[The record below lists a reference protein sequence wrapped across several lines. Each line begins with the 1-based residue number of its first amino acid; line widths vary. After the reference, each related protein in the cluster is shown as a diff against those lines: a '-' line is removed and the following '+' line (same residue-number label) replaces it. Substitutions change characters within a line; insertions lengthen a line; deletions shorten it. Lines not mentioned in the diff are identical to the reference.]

1 MVAKAAQEGATSAL
15 SLLAKLKAAPASP
28 PPAAPPS
35 AVSPAAASSAA
46 SSVPAAKKPVADTVS
61 LSPQAVSKMNGA
73 ADSPA
78 KPPVQLKIAGDI
90 SFEDFRATSARMEK
104 VMEYHS
110 ARMDFVRD
118 AMKSLRTQFGFEEE
132 GENAGNL
139 MLSGEIG
146 KVVERQAVSRGGVM
160 PEKSQEVKDWEAE
173 RQSQSS
179 PPPKGW
185 DTTSMITLFLP
196 GSQGTDDKQVE
207 IWLDN
212 RAFDKLGKMSADEVK
227 AGLVDMLN
235 GPDAAASQA
244 AVDNGAF
251 GAAMR
256 TDSQHHPEFQQSK
269 ARLGFFDPQQGTN
282 AQPWLMIQSRSE
294 PGYVQENA
302 GKLVDTVMSIL
313 KEGAAGSPPPPSPP
327 LPSPPG
333 PSPA

>member
-1 MVAKAAQEGATSAL
+1 MVMKAVQESAMSPL
-15 SLLAKLKAAPASP
+15 SLLTKLKSASASAP
-28 PPAAPPS
+28 PPAPS
-35 AVSPAAASSAA
+35 PSIMSPSPSQ
-46 SSVPAAKKPVADTVS
+46 KKTATDTVS
-61 LSPQAVSKMNGA
+61 LSAQAVSKMNGSANAVDGPA
-73 ADSPA
+73 A
-78 KPPVQLKIAGDI
+78 PPVQLKIAGDL
-90 SFEDFRATSARMEK
+90 SFADFRATSARMEK
-104 VMEYHS
+104 VMDYHL
-110 ARMDFVRD
+110 AKGDFIRQS
-118 AMKSLRTQFGFEEE
+118 MQSLRGQFGFDPEAKD
-132 GENAGNL
+132 GGNL

-146 KVVERQAVSRGGVM
+146 KVVERQMESRGLAP

-173 RQSQSS
+173 RQSEASV
-179 PPPKGW
+179 PPEGW
-185 DTTSMITLFLP
+185 DKSSLITLFLP
-196 GSQGTDDKQVE
+196 GSQGSNDKQVE

-212 RAFDKLGKMSADEVK
+212 RAFEKLGKMSADEVK

-256 TDSQHHPEFQQSK
+256 VDSQHHPEFQQSK

-313 KEGAAGSPPPPSPP
+313 KEGTAGRTA
-327 LPSPPG
+327 G
-333 PSPA
+333 

>member
-1 MVAKAAQEGATSAL
+1 MVAKAAQEGAMSAL

-28 PPAAPPS
+28 LPS
-35 AVSPAAASSAA
+35 ATPSAASPAAAPSTA
-46 SSVPAAKKPVADTVS
+46 SLAPAAKKPVTDTVS
-61 LSPQAVSKMNGA
+61 LSEQAVSKMNGS
-73 ADSPA
+73 ADTPV
-78 KPPVQLKIAGDI
+78 KPPVELKIAGDF
-90 SFEDFRATSARMEK
+90 SFADLQAMNARLEK

-110 ARMDFVRD
+110 ARRDFARD
-118 AMKSLRTQFGFEEE
+118 TIQSLRGQFGFDPE
-132 GENAGNL
+132 GKDGGNL

-146 KVVERQAVSRGGVM
+146 KVVERQMESRGLAI
-160 PEKSQEVKDWEAE
+160 PEKSQVVKDWEAGH
-173 RQSQSS
+173 QSEAS
-179 PPPKGW
+179 PPPEGW

-212 RAFDKLGKMSADEVK
+212 RALEKLGKMSADEVK

-269 ARLGFFDPQQGTN
+269 ARLGFFDPQQGTD

-294 PGYVQENA
+294 PGYVHENA

-313 KEGAAGSPPPPSPP
+313 KEGAAGRAA
-327 LPSPPG
+327 G
-333 PSPA
+333 

>member
-1 MVAKAAQEGATSAL
+1 
-15 SLLAKLKAAPASP
+15 
-28 PPAAPPS
+28 
-35 AVSPAAASSAA
+35 
-46 SSVPAAKKPVADTVS
+46 
-61 LSPQAVSKMNGA
+61 
-73 ADSPA
+73 
-78 KPPVQLKIAGDI
+78 
-90 SFEDFRATSARMEK
+90 
-104 VMEYHS
+104 
-110 ARMDFVRD
+110 
-118 AMKSLRTQFGFEEE
+118 
-132 GENAGNL
+132 
-139 MLSGEIG
+139 
-146 KVVERQAVSRGGVM
+146 
-160 PEKSQEVKDWEAE
+160 
-173 RQSQSS
+173 
-179 PPPKGW
+179 
-185 DTTSMITLFLP
+185 MITLFLP

-256 TDSQHHPEFQQSK
+256 TDSEHHPEYQQSK

-313 KEGAAGSPPPPSPP
+313 KEGAAGSPPPA
-327 LPSPPG
+327 SPPG